1 MAKITSD
8 MAICAY
14 KIANDVFNNKLTRTE
29 GKTEIARL
37 SGMGVGSAGDYITV
51 FLSMMDGQCYKRTI
65 NLFATE
71 YYLEHI
77 GIDYGIEAQ
86 QRAAKAVSEHVQYY
100 KTKHGYLA
108 QTDALAKKYM

>member
-14 KIANDVFNNKLTRTE
+14 KIVNDVFNNKFSRTE
-29 GKTEIARL
+29 GKAEIARL

-71 YYLEHI
+71 YYLNP
-77 GIDYGIEAQ
+77 
-86 QRAAKAVSEHVQYY
+86 
-100 KTKHGYLA
+100 
-108 QTDALAKKYM
+108 

>member
-1 MAKITSD
+1 M
-8 MAICAY
+8 
-14 KIANDVFNNKLTRTE
+14 
-29 GKTEIARL
+29 
-37 SGMGVGSAGDYITV
+37 

-77 GIDYGIEAQ
+77 GIDYGKEAQ
-86 QRAAKAVSEHVQYY
+86 QKAAKAVSEHVQYY

-108 QTDALAKKYM
+108 QTDTLAKKYM